1 MSGLADTAQD
11 YLLIRRALG
20 FKLERHARLLPDF
33 VTFLDDAGASFVTTD
48 LALRWATQ
56 PAGSATW
63 WAERLS
69 VVRGFARHLATIDAR
84 TQVPPAGLLKRP
96 GPARRR
102 AVPYLYSSQDIV
114 ALMNAAREL
123 RPLQAATYETLIGL
137 LAVGGLR
144 AGEVIRL
151 DRDDL
156 DDERSVLIIRDT
168 KFGKSRLVP
177 LHESTLAAL
186 HGYLRR
192 RDELCPQ
199 AVSGPSLFI
208 STTGTRLLY
217 KVVQPTFARL
227 CNRAGLRPRSPRCR
241 PTLHGLRHSL
251 AVTTLL
257 DWYRSDADIDALLPR
272 LSTFLGHV
280 DPASTYWYLHTSP
293 ELLTAAAARLQHAAG
308 DLS

>member
-1 MSGLADTAQD
+1 MSGLAGAAED
-11 YLLIRRALG
+11 YLAIRRVLG
-20 FKLERHARLLPDF
+20 FKLKRHARLLPSF
-33 VTFLDDAGASFVTTD
+33 VAFLDEAGASFVTAD

-84 TQVPPAGLLKRP
+84 TQVPPIGLLKRP

-137 LAVGGLR
+137 LAIGGLR
-144 AGEVIRL
+144 AGEAIRL
-151 DRDDL
+151 DRNDL
-156 DDERSVLIIRDT
+156 DDERSVLMVRDT

-186 HGYLRR
+186 RGYLRR

-199 AVSGPSLFI
+199 AVPGPSLFI
-208 STTGTRLLY
+208 STSGTRLLY

-227 CNRAGLRPRSPRCR
+227 CERAGLRPRS
-241 PTLHGLRHSL
+241 
-251 AVTTLL
+251 
-257 DWYRSDADIDALLPR
+257 
-272 LSTFLGHV
+272 
-280 DPASTYWYLHTSP
+280 
-293 ELLTAAAARLQHAAG
+293 
-308 DLS
+308 